1 MLLEVHHE
9 CLKIQL
15 FSNQEISK
23 QRAIADWYDFVLPFS
38 SCAENCSHVSKEGI
52 NVTVPQT
59 SPSDFTLK
67 SVGCRSGFELNQQS
81 TISDVT
87 CHLNGTWTTFPDC
100 DS

>member
-1 MLLEVHHE
+1 M
-9 CLKIQL
+9 
-15 FSNQEISK
+15 
-23 QRAIADWYDFVLPFS
+23 AM
-38 SCAENCSHVSKEGI
+38 EGI

-67 SVGCRSGFELNQQS
+67 SVGCRSGYELNQQS
-81 TISDVT
+81 TVSDVT